1 MRPSPWKRRLV
12 AAIRWSLLV
21 DALASASAGLLTIFP
36 WPVWTD
42 AMWEGWPVGMVVPEI
57 ALWLMP
63 LPVCFAA
70 AALWLGRRS
79 PRPRRWL
86 TGITVVLCAAA
97 VMLLSKPVVQAWWL
111 GRTLE
116 ATLSAAFG
124 EPPVSPPC
132 RPFSLAAAVVPRN
145 PAPLAIETMQYA
157 DGLALDFYRA
167 VGTAVGGSPRPCVI
181 VI

>member
-1 MRPSPWKRRLV
+1 MMYTQIGL
-12 AAIRWSLLV
+12 LLV
-21 DALASASAGLLTIFP
+21 PRPFSFAPASR
-36 WPVWTD
+36 
-42 AMWEGWPVGMVVPEI
+42 
-57 ALWLMP
+57 
-63 LPVCFAA
+63 
-70 AALWLGRRS
+70 WLGGRS

-124 EPPVSPPC
+124 EPPVPPPC
-132 RPFSLAAAVVPRN
+132 RPFSLTAAVVPRN

-167 VGTAVGGSPRPCVI
+167 PGAAGRSPRPCVI
-181 VI
+181 V